1 MLKVRLQ
8 NGNLMYFI
16 FETKYITQQ
25 ITYTTHTIHHKTY
38 IQ

>member
-16 FETKYITQQ
+16 FETKYTTQQ
-25 ITYTTHTIHHKTY
+25 ITYTKYTIHHKVY